1 MRKVPARPATNEN
14 VAFEPGESAGVEAP
28 GNAGVTVSAP
38 LTIAHE
44 CAHNMTPLHDSQH
57 EFWTSSIIETLM
69 EPFVRLLATSR

>member
-1 MRKVPARPATNEN
+1 
-14 VAFEPGESAGVEAP
+14 
-28 GNAGVTVSAP
+28 